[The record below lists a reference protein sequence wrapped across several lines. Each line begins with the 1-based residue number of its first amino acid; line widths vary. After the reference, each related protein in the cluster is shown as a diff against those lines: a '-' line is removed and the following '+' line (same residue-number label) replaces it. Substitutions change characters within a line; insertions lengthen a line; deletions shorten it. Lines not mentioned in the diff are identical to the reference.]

1 MRGSLNVDGL
11 DVRGAG
17 TTAMPRASHQG
28 TDREV
33 RGVERQGTSYDVA
46 AVEAF
51 AGTHVRVHLDDGSE
65 HTGHLRT
72 ELLSDRSLSVYITG
86 SGDEGA
92 TLYIDQIVAIV
103 PLSSD
108 PVT

>member
-1 MRGSLNVDGL
+1 MLG
-11 DVRGAG
+11 
-17 TTAMPRASHQG
+17 ASHQVQRTEG
-28 TDREV
+28 LAVEDR
-33 RGVERQGTSYDVA
+33 RTNTYDVA

-51 AGTHVRVHLDDGSE
+51 AGTYVCVHLDDGSS

-86 SGDEGA
+86 SGDDGA
-92 TLYIDQIVAIV
+92 TLYIDQITAIV
-103 PLSSD
+103 PLSTN